1 MSEEK
6 KTFETLKGLLVDL
19 YDVDPKTISPD
30 VAVVDLGLDS
40 LALMEFIFAAEDAFS
55 LRVPEDKLDPHQ
67 AGLRLGD
74 ICKAIDGMREQ

>member
-1 MSEEK
+1 MSEPK
-6 KTFETLKGLLVDL
+6 STFETLKRLLVDL

-30 VAVVDLGLDS
+30 VAVAELGLDS

-67 AGLRLGD
+67 AGLTLGA
-74 ICKAIDGMREQ
+74 ICNVIDDMRAK